1 MSECKLLSDAFS
13 YLIQIFLGLVA
24 ISSLVYKRYLERP
37 QRPWK
42 IWGFDVGKQLVGGFF
57 VHLGNIAVSSY
68 ILNKAGGDECA
79 WYFINFFVDCTLG
92 VGIVYVSHKLICEFV
107 IYVQPHSV
115 LAHIG
120 DYHDPPEI
128 KIWVIQLIPYILS
141 LIINKVIIVSF
152 LYGLEDPMTYF
163 GNWLFGAFRDNP
175 QGELVVVMIL
185 CPWLLTTLQFWLFD
199 KLLKAKVISEKNYDE
214 LRDGNNEEGNLDKSQ
229 SDNSQEENIPLQI

>member
-13 YLIQIFLGLVA
+13 YLIQIFLGLVS

-92 VGIVYVSHKLICEFV
+92 VGIVYVSHKLICDLV
-107 IYVQPHSV
+107 IYLQPHSV
-115 LAHIG
+115 LGHIG
-120 DYHDPPEI
+120 DYHDPPQI
-128 KIWVIQLIPYILS
+128 NIWVIQLIPYILS

-152 LYGLEDPMTYF
+152 LYGLENSMTHL
-163 GNWLFGAFRDNP
+163 GNWLFGAFKDNP
-175 QGELVVVMIL
+175 QEELVIVMIL

-199 KLLKAKVISEKNYDE
+199 KLLKAKVISEEKYDE
-214 LRDGNNEEGNLDKSQ
+214 LENENHDEDNHEKSQ
-229 SDNSQEENIPLQI
+229 SDNSQEETIPLQI